1 MLSISAS
8 CWHGHDFEKKIMI
21 HLEQEAR
28 ALNLGDPVPDELA
41 VNFSNYLRFESL
53 DLPLDYI

>member
-1 MLSISAS
+1 
-8 CWHGHDFEKKIMI
+8 MI

-28 ALNLGDPVPDELA
+28 ALHLGYPVPDELA